1 MLHYALPA
9 TVIVGGLVIVL
20 AATFEEPSR
29 VTVRLEHPVVVQ
41 AGQTGQK
48 ASSVGS
54 VTSEQH
60 RLQSEMDARVRALR
74 GAATHQLEEVEAVIT
89 GPKASPAPAAAASA
103 IRTAAAA
110 ATPPAAPPASP
121 LPASVVTPRQPPP
134 RRVSR
139 KSARQVAPARH
150 LEVASIETQLRPVV
164 PLSEAPSAAPTPP
177 AVAQL
182 VSAAHALQENDAE
195 GARSSLER
203 AETSVVFASAAENS
217 PSNSVAAARI
227 TEALRMVE
235 AGNGAGAMQRV
246 AQALTALQ
254 RAHPQHPNPPA
265 AAVLPRRQSPAN

>member
-1 MLHYALPA
+1 MM
-9 TVIVGGLVIVL
+9 
-20 AATFEEPSR
+20 
-29 VTVRLEHPVVVQ
+29 RLEHPVVVQ
-41 AGQTGQK
+41 TGQTGQK

-74 GAATHQLEEVEAVIT
+74 GAATHQLEEVKAVIT

-103 IRTAAAA
+103 RRTAAAA
-110 ATPPAAPPASP
+110 ATPPAAPPVSP
-121 LPASVVTPRQPPP
+121 LPANVVTPRQPPP

-139 KSARQVAPARH
+139 KSARQVAAARH

-164 PLSEAPSAAPTPP
+164 VQPPSSEAPSAAPAPS

-195 GARSSLER
+195 GARSSLEG

-217 PSNSVAAARI
+217 RSNSVAAARI

-235 AGNGAGAMQRV
+235 AGNGPGAM
-246 AQALTALQ
+246 
-254 RAHPQHPNPPA
+254 
-265 AAVLPRRQSPAN
+265 